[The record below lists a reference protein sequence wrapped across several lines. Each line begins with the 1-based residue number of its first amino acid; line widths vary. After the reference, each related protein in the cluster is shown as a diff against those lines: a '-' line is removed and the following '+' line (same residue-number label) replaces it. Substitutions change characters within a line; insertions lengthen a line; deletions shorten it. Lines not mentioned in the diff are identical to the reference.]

1 MNTEPIPDD
10 CLPFNGDEQKLIEFL
25 RGPRIGADGKIEGDG
40 HWTGKTPEQILA
52 ERDAYN
58 RACGE

>member
-1 MNTEPIPDD
+1 MNIEPIPDD
-10 CLPFNGDEQKLIEFL
+10 CLPFNGDEQKLLELL
-25 RGPRIGADGKIEGDG
+25 RGPKIGADGKIESNGPWNG
-40 HWTGKTPEQILA
+40 MTPEQVLA